1 MNGLLFIY
9 VYFIAGLQA
18 DLLSKTLLDPYKITD
33 EESRSLKEENSE
45 VRGGFEDQSGCIT
58 KECSIG
64 HECRLD
70 DFGKPFCACA
80 ESCPNDDPN
89 AFICTNQNISL
100 PSECELHRI
109 RCMCK
114 KRMPQCADQSFSHIH
129 LDYYGPCRQVQ
140 ECSEED
146 LSQFPKRLKEWFE
159 DVADFLET
167 DGRLTY
173 RQAKKTSA
181 AIWKFC
187 DLDLSKD
194 RILSHREMRPLITSL
209 KGFESCIKPFLHQ
222 CDDDSDDEITLEEW
236 TTCLGIDSDN
246 VEDLCGQL
254 SADEDTAQETK

>member
-1 MNGLLFIY
+1 M
-9 VYFIAGLQA
+9 
-18 DLLSKTLLDPYKITD
+18 DPYKITD
-33 EESRSLKEENSE
+33 EESRSLTDENSH
-45 VRGGFEDQSGCIT
+45 VRGGFGDQLNCEN
-58 KECSIG
+58 KHCSIG

-80 ESCPNDDPN
+80 TTCPNNDPN

-114 KRMPQCADQSFSHIH
+114 RRMPQCADSSFSHMH
-129 LDYYGPCRQVQ
+129 LDYYGSCRKVE

-146 LSQFPKRLKEWFE
+146 LSQFSERLKDWFK
-159 DVADFLET
+159 DIVGYLEK
-167 DGRLTY
+167 DGRLTF
-173 RQAKKTSA
+173 KKEASKNQP

-194 RILSHREMRPLITSL
+194 RVLSHRELRPLIASL

-222 CDDDSDDEITLEEW
+222 CDDDSNDEITLEEW
-236 TTCLGIDSDN
+236 TTCFGIDSGI
-246 VEDLCGQL
+246 VSIKLVIL
-254 SADEDTAQETK
+254 YFFYTT